1 MADFVML
8 VSYTKQ
14 GIEKVKQS
22 PNRLDAAR
30 DTAKSMG
37 VDIKAFYLAM
47 GQYDSVIVGDRE
59 MCGPR
64 RCACSRRMTSGR
76 LLRNYPRYPDS
87 SAQSLRG
94 APQLAGFLV
103 AAISRMMIAWPLI
116 T

>member
-47 GQYDSVIVGDRE
+47 GQYDSVIVGEAPDDETIAKFALATASQGNVRTE
-59 MCGPR
+59 
-64 RCACSRRMTSGR
+64 T
-76 LLRNYPRYPDS
+76 LRVFTEDDFRKI
-87 SAQSLRG
+87 
-94 APQLAGFLV
+94 V
-103 AAISRMMIAWPLI
+103 AELP
-116 T
+116 